1 MTEQT
6 KRETADSREKEAADG
21 TRQEPAGGARDEAAR
36 AACRIAVHSRRQI
49 EALEPPTGP
58 YCVISITDSPRDRAD
73 LGWLRGAAGVLRLAF
88 PEDGFTP
95 GHARGIWE
103 FVKEQDGRALP
114 GGGQTYLVHC
124 VAGRVRSASV
134 ACGLAHFR
142 GGGTEEV
149 ERIFEERD
157 PRDDIYDTLC
167 RAYAAVFPPAC
178 EAAL

>member
-6 KRETADSREKEAADG
+6 KRETVDSREKED
-21 TRQEPAGGARDEAAR
+21 AGGARDEAAR

-49 EALEPPTGP
+49 EALEPPAGP
-58 YCVISITDSPRDRAD
+58 YCIISITGSPRDRAD
-73 LGWLRGAAGVLRLAF
+73 LGRLRGAAGVLRLAF